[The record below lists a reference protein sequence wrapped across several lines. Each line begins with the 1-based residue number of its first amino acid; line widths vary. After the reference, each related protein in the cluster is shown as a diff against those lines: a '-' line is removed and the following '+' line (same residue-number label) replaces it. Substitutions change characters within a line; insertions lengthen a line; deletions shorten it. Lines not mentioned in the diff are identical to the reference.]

1 MVEPNGKFEQMI
13 LTQLTQIHADIKE
26 LYRGQQD
33 LAIQIA
39 KISNP
44 AVCKERHNELEQKVY
59 NHYNEKDKS
68 SHKNLMDLLKIGLG
82 SGGVISVWELIK
94 YVFHI
99 KT

>member
-1 MVEPNGKFEQMI
+1 MSETNGKFEQSV
-13 LTQLTQIHADIKE
+13 LTQLSEIRADIKE

-33 LAIQIA
+33 LAIQMT
-39 KISNP
+39 KLSNP
-44 AVCKERHNELEQKVY
+44 AVCKERHSELEQKIY
-59 NHYNEKDKS
+59 DHYNEISKS
-68 SHKNLMDLLKIGLG
+68 SHKTTMEMLKIGLG

>member
-1 MVEPNGKFEQMI
+1 MESNNGKFEQSV
-13 LTQLTQIHADIKE
+13 LTQLSEIRADIKE

-33 LAIQIA
+33 LAVQVA

-44 AVCKERHNELEQKVY
+44 AVYKQQLNELEQKIY
-59 NHYNEKDKS
+59 DHYEKKDKS
-68 SHKNLMDLLKIGLG
+68 SHRNLMDLLKIGLG

-99 KT
+99 KI